1 LSDSDNKNERL
12 SLGKETRQTLR
23 ASGLKA
29 KKSLGQHFLVDRRI
43 LGKIISAGDVGE
55 EDVVIEVGPGL
66 GVLTAE
72 LVRLARQV
80 VAVEIDSNLAVGLK
94 ERITADNLSI
104 VGRDI
109 LDVAPSELLPRGETR
124 YKVVANLPYYITSP
138 VLRHFL
144 EADLPPDVMVV
155 MVQREVARTITAA
168 PGKMSLLSVGV
179 QLYGHAEIVAAVP
192 ARSFHPVPKVESA
205 VVRITRYP
213 QQIVAPGQRD
223 SFFSVVRAGFGSPR
237 KQLINTLSHGLGVE
251 KEKIFDNL
259 NTAGIEPTRRAESL
273 SIEEWRCLWQV
284 FRLENGGRPD
294 ED

>member
-1 LSDSDNKNERL
+1 LSDSDNKNARL

-55 EDVVIEVGPGL
+55 DDVVIEVGPGL

-109 LDVAPSELLPRGETR
+109 LDVAPSELLPRSETR

-251 KEKIFDNL
+251 KEKIFGNL

-273 SIEEWRCLWQV
+273 SIEEWRRLWQV
-284 FRLENGGRPD
+284 FRLENEGSPD
-294 ED
+294 EN